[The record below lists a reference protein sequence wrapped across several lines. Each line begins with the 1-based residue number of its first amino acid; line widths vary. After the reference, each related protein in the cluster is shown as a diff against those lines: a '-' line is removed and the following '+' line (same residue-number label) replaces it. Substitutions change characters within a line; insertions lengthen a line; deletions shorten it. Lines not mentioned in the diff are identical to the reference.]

1 MTALTA
7 FLGPDRRTHPCR
19 ECRKGDNDSQPPGI
33 GECKIRDAAGPGRK
47 THETDSHL
55 AVGLLAGFALG
66 AGAIERLHA
75 HAGKKPAYQIAE
87 VEVTDPAAFEAYRK
101 KAVET
106 LKLYNGRFL
115 ALGKPDVKE
124 GAPVQGNVGIIEF
137 PSMADAE
144 KWYSEPPYHPL
155 IAERQNAAKV
165 RLYFVEGVPQ

>member
-1 MTALTA
+1 MTRNHRASGNVKLETPPV
-7 FLGPDRRTHPCR
+7 LGGKRMKQIVTF
-19 ECRKGDNDSQPPGI
+19 
-33 GECKIRDAAGPGRK
+33 
-47 THETDSHL
+47 

-75 HAGKKPAYQIAE
+75 QAGKKPAYQIAV